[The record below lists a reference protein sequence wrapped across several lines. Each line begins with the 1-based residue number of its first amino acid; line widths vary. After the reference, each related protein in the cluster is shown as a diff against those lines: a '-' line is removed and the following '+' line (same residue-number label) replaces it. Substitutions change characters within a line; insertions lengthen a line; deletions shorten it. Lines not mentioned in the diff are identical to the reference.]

1 MRAER
6 KPRDERSEQE
16 GARVKPR
23 EAEGGKGGA
32 AAGTLWKQ
40 RSRKLGWQGRHR
52 GCGTSAGGQRVSCI
66 ICVSSLNKCL

>member
-32 AAGTLWKQ
+32 AGTFWKQ
-40 RSRKLGWQGRHR
+40 RSRKQEAR
-52 GCGTSAGGQRVSCI
+52 GSHV
-66 ICVSSLNKCL
+66 